1 MKNVF
6 SVDVTTN
13 PDNERIDGAQFITQ
27 TLDPA
32 LLQQVNRIADQ
43 AQEQEEKAELPL
55 VLRVLRGLAG
65 ICAFLCIGGIVKA
78 LAKVTFLEGFH
89 NAPGIYI
96 TGGIALIVWAALAV
110 WSRAR
115 VRKVSSSPEQA
126 ALERDAD
133 QIVQAALT
141 DLGVPEDA
149 KKIDVLYRVY
159 HVKNGK
165 EKSDLDYINDEKWVY
180 RSADM
185 LCLADVRAVVSIPIS
200 SVIGTE
206 VRKKRVRMMQWNKEQ
221 APNSAEYKPYRVTE
235 NDGAYYIRS
244 CTALQIHD
252 VFGDYE
258 ILIPNYDADTVCEML
273 NLSVGV

>member
-6 SVDVTTN
+6 NVDITNN
-13 PDNERIDGAQFITQ
+13 PDNERIDGVQFITQ
-27 TLDPA
+27 TLDPV
-32 LLQQVNRIADQ
+32 LLQQVDRIADQ
-43 AQEQEEKAELPL
+43 AQEQEDKAELPL
-55 VLRVLRGLAG
+55 VLRVLRGLAA
-65 ICAFLCIGGIVKA
+65 ICALICVGGLVKA
-78 LAKVTFLEGFH
+78 LGKVTFLEGFH
-89 NAPGIYI
+89 NAPGVYI
-96 TGGIALIVWAALAV
+96 IGGIALIVWAVLAV

-115 VRKVSSSPEQA
+115 ARKVSSSPEQA
-126 ALERDAD
+126 ALERDAE

-149 KKIDVLYRVY
+149 KRIDVLYRVY

-180 RSADM
+180 RSPDA
-185 LCLADVRAVVSIPIS
+185 LCIADVRTVVSIPIS

-235 NDGAYYIRS
+235 NDGVYYIRS
-244 CTALQIHD
+244 
-252 VFGDYE
+252 
-258 ILIPNYDADTVCEML
+258 
-273 NLSVGV
+273 